1 MNMHKHFPVGLESGD
16 LTIYPSTDV
25 VSVSHWVDISGY

>member
-1 MNMHKHFPVGLESGD
+1 MNMHKHFLVGLESGD

-25 VSVSHWVDISGY
+25 VSQCESLG